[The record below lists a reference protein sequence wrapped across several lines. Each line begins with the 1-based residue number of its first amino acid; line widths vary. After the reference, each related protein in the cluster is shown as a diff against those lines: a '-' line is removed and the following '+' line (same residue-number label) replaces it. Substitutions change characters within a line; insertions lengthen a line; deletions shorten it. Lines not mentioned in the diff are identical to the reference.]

1 MGIIEIV
8 ATAYIAFFILF
19 GTPADETKHET
30 NAKVAKHIADKKGSV

>member
-8 ATAYIAFFILF
+8 APAYIAFFILF

-30 NAKVAKHIADKKGSV
+30 NAKVEKHIADKKGSV

>member
-8 ATAYIAFFILF
+8 VTAYIAFFILF

-30 NAKVAKHIADKKGSV
+30 NAKIEKHIADKEGSV